1 LVDRLSAQTFDSV
14 FEAAASTAP
23 SPGGGAVMGLCGMMG
38 VALLLKAVRITLK
51 RRPED
56 AVLAAGEPEFE
67 RLARLLAEDADKD
80 AQSFDAYMAAGRLPK
95 DTEEQAKARSETLG
109 TAALDSIEVAICSLD
124 HAAEA
129 IELAKSLAERLSPR
143 LAPDLAGGLA
153 LLEAVRANAVD
164 NARDSLD
171 RTEGCAR
178 REELAARLG
187 RLIAA
192 TAEATER
199 VS

>member
-1 LVDRLSAQTFDSV
+1 MDKLSRQSFDQV
-14 FEAAASTAP
+14 FEAAASVAP

-56 AVLAAGEPEFE
+56 AALQAAEPEFVI
-67 RLARLLAEDADKD
+67 LARRFAEDADAD
-80 AQSFDAYMAAGRLPK
+80 AASFDAYMAAGRLPRA
-95 DTEEQAKARSETLG
+95 TEAETALRSDRLTR
-109 TAALDSIEVAICSLD
+109 AALDSIEVAIVTLE

-129 IELAKSLAERLSPR
+129 ITLAKSLAERLSPR
-143 LAPDLAGGLA
+143 MAPDLAGGLA

-171 RTEGCAR
+171 RTEDCPQ

-187 RLIAA
+187 KLIAA
-192 TAEATER
+192 SADAVER
-199 VS
+199 V

>member
-1 LVDRLSAQTFDSV
+1 MDKLSRLSFDQV
-14 FEAAASTAP
+14 FEAAASTTP

-56 AVLAAGEPEFE
+56 QILQAAEPAFVT
-67 RLARLLAEDADKD
+67 LARRFAEDADAD
-80 AQSFDAYMAAGRLPK
+80 ASSFDAYMAAGRLPHA
-95 DTEEQAKARSETLG
+95 TEAEAALRSGKLTH
-109 TAALDSIEVAICSLD
+109 AALDSIEVAVTALE

-129 IELAKSLAERLSPR
+129 ITLAKSLAERLSPR
-143 LAPDLAGGLA
+143 MAPDLAGGLA

-171 RTEGCAR
+171 RTEDCPR
-178 REELAARLG
+178 REELGATLG
-187 RLIAA
+187 KLIAA
-192 TAEATER
+192 TAGAVER
-199 VS
+199 V

>member
-1 LVDRLSAQTFDSV
+1 MQRLSSQSFDQV
-14 FEAAASTAP
+14 FEAAASTTP

-51 RRPED
+51 RRPDD
-56 AVLAAGEPEFE
+56 AALRAAEPEFVTLAR
-67 RLARLLAEDADKD
+67 RLADDADAD
-80 AQSFDAYMAAGRLPK
+80 AASFDAYMAAGRLPH
-95 DTEEQAKARSETLG
+95 G
-109 TAALDSIEVAICSLD
+109 TDAEAEIRTDKLTHAALDSVEVALAGLE

-129 IELAKSLAERLSPR
+129 MTLAKTLAERLSPR
-143 LAPDLAGGLA
+143 MAPDLAGGLA

-171 RTEGCAR
+171 RTEDGPR
-178 REELAARLG
+178 REDLGARLG

-192 TAEATER
+192 TADAVER
-199 VS
+199 V

>member
-1 LVDRLSAQTFDSV
+1 MERLSGLSFDEV
-14 FEAAASTAP
+14 FARAASTSP

-56 AVLAAGEPEFE
+56 EVLQAAEAEFG
-67 RLARLLAEDADKD
+67 RLARLLGESADADAK
-80 AQSFDAYMAAGRLPK
+80 SFDAYMAAGRLPRE
-95 DTEEQAKARSETLG
+95 TEAEIAARSGQLAG
-109 TAALDSIEVAICSLD
+109 AALESIEAALAALA

-129 IELAKSLAERLSPR
+129 MTVAKRIAERLSPR
-143 LAPDLAGGLA
+143 MAPDLAGGLA

-171 RTEGCAR
+171 RTEGSPR
-178 REELAARLG
+178 REALAARLG
-187 RLIAA
+187 RLISA
-192 TAEATER
+192 TADVVAR
-199 VS
+199 V

>member
-1 LVDRLSAQTFDSV
+1 MEKLSRLTFDQV
-14 FEAAASTAP
+14 FEAAASTTP

-56 AVLAAGEPEFE
+56 EALQAAEPAFETLALRFSD
-67 RLARLLAEDADKD
+67 DADAD
-80 AQSFDAYMAAGRLPK
+80 AASFDAYMAAGRLPHG
-95 DTEEQAKARSETLG
+95 TEADAALRSDRLTH
-109 TAALDSIEVAICSLD
+109 AALDSVEVALGALA

-129 IELAKSLAERLSPR
+129 ITLAKTLAERLSPR
-143 LAPDLAGGLA
+143 MAPDLAGGLA

-171 RTEGCAR
+171 RTEDCPR

-187 RLIAA
+187 QLVSA
-192 TAEATER
+192 TAGAVER
-199 VS
+199 V

>member
-1 LVDRLSAQTFDSV
+1 MQTLSRLTFQQV
-14 FEAAASTAP
+14 FEAAASTTP

-56 AVLAAGEPEFE
+56 EALTAAESEFDRLAQLLAA
-67 RLARLLAEDADKD
+67 DADAD
-80 AQSFDAYMAAGRLPK
+80 AASFDAYMAAGRLPRE
-95 DTEEQAKARSETLG
+95 TEAEQAAR
-109 TAALDSIEVAICSLD
+109 TAALEAAALESIEVATRSLA

-129 IELAKSLAERLSPR
+129 MTLAKSLAERLSPR
-143 LAPDLAGGLA
+143 MAPDLAGGLA

-171 RTEGCAR
+171 RTEDSPR
-178 REELAARLG
+178 RAELAARLG
-187 RLIAA
+187 ELIAG
-192 TAEATER
+192 TADVVER
-199 VS
+199 V

>member
-1 LVDRLSAQTFDSV
+1 VDRLSAQSFDTV
-14 FEAAASTAP
+14 FAAAASTEP

-56 AVLAAGEPEFE
+56 AVLGAAEPEFE
-67 RLARLLAEDADKD
+67 RLATLLADDADSD
-80 AQSFDAYMAAGRLPK
+80 AKSFDAYMAAGRLPK
-95 DTEEQAKARSETLG
+95 ATEQEARRRTETLG
-109 TAALDSIEVAICSLD
+109 DAALDSIEVAICALE

-143 LAPDLAGGLA
+143 MAPDLAGGLA

-171 RTEGCAR
+171 RTEGCPR

-199 VS
+199 V

>member
-1 LVDRLSAQTFDSV
+1 VDPLSRQSFDQL

-38 VALLLKAVRITLK
+38 VALLLKAARITLK
-51 RRPED
+51 RRPDDE
-56 AVLAAGEPEFE
+56 VLKAAEPGLE
-67 RLARLLAEDADKD
+67 RLARQLAGDADAD
-80 AQSFDAYMAAGRLPK
+80 ARSFGAYMAAGRLSK
-95 DTEEQAKARSETLG
+95 ATEAEAAGRAAKLTA
-109 TAALDSIEVAICSLD
+109 AALDSVEVALGALE

-129 IELAKSLAERLSPR
+129 ITLAKGLSTRLSPR
-143 LAPDLAGGLA
+143 MAPDLAGGLA

-171 RTEGCAR
+171 RTEDCPR

-187 RLIAA
+187 RLVAA
-192 TAEATER
+192 TAEAVER
-199 VS
+199 T

>member
-1 LVDRLSAQTFDSV
+1 MDPLSRQSFDQV

-38 VALLLKAVRITLK
+38 IALLLKAVRITLK
-51 RRPED
+51 RRPD
-56 AVLAAGEPEFE
+56 DGILAAAEPELE
-67 RLARLLAEDADKD
+67 RLARQLAEDADAD
-80 AQSFDAYMAAGRLPK
+80 AASFDTYMAAGRLPK
-95 DTEEQAKARSETLG
+95 SDDAQAADRAAKLTA
-109 TAALDSIEVAICSLD
+109 AALDSIEVAIGALD
-124 HAAEA
+124 HAAAA
-129 IELAKSLAERLSPR
+129 ITLAKSLAERLSPR

-171 RTEGCAR
+171 RTEDCPR

-192 TAEATER
+192 TAGAVER
-199 VS
+199 V

>member
-1 LVDRLSAQTFDSV
+1 MDPLSRQSFDQV

-51 RRPED
+51 RRPDDE
-56 AVLAAGEPEFE
+56 VLKGAEPELE
-67 RLARLLAEDADKD
+67 RLARRLADDADAD
-80 AQSFDAYMAAGRLPK
+80 AASFDAYMAAGRLPK
-95 DTEEQAKARSETLG
+95 DDAGRSGKLAA
-109 TAALDSIEVAICSLD
+109 AALDSIEVAIEALE

-129 IELAKSLAERLSPR
+129 ITLAKGIAERLAPR
-143 LAPDLAGGLA
+143 MAPDLAGGLA

-171 RTEGCAR
+171 RTEDCER

-187 RLIAA
+187 RMVSA
-192 TAEATER
+192 TAGAVER
-199 VS
+199 I